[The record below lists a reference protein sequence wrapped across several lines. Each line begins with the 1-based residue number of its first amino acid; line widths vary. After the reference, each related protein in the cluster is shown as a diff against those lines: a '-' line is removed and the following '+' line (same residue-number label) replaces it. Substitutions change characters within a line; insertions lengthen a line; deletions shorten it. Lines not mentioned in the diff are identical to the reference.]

1 MCFIPSCTILNL
13 FEKGE
18 KIPIEILGPSLHL
31 RERESMLRGLVKNSK
46 SRVIG
51 LFAFYNKF
59 LSINIVCLFEY
70 LLCNER
76 KWVSHTSG
84 I

>member
-31 RERESMLRGLVKNSK
+31 RERERESMLRGLVKNSK

-51 LFAFYNKF
+51 LFFLLQSVAFN
-59 LSINIVCLFEY
+59 
-70 LLCNER
+70 
-76 KWVSHTSG
+76 
-84 I
+84 